1 MAMMPRKGR
10 YVVLAM
16 GMVVGWGLGGGEEAR
31 AQGFLVDRR
40 PQVTLSRSYEIR
52 EVGVDARVRDQVA
65 EVRVSQ
71 TFHNPGSVQLE
82 AEYDF
87 PLPEDG
93 AIQNFVLLV
102 DGKEWP
108 GRVVPKD
115 EARRIYEEI
124 VRSKRDPALLEY
136 MGRGLFRTSV
146 FPIPPGADRKVTMR
160 YTQVCKRDRDVVEFA
175 FPFGTQKFPAKPI
188 RRLVLHLNIQSR
200 DAIKSLYSPGDELD
214 IERRGEHEARVSL
227 VRHDVVPQA
236 DFRLMYTLAE
246 GALGATVLSVRPS
259 AGEDGYFLL
268 LASPQVKPS
277 DAEARARPKTVIFV
291 LDRSGSM
298 AGKKLDQ
305 AKRALRFV
313 LE

>member
-1 MAMMPRKGR
+1 MAMMPRNGR
-10 YVVLAM
+10 YVVLAL
-16 GMVVGWGLGGGEEAR
+16 GLVVGWGLGAGEEAR

-108 GRVVPKD
+108 GRLLPKD

-124 VRSKRDPALLEY
+124 VRTKRDPALLEY
-136 MGRGLFRTSV
+136 MGRGLYRTSV
-146 FPIPPGADRKVTMR
+146 FPVPPGADRKITLR
-160 YTQVCKRDRDVVEFA
+160 YTQVCKRDGDVVEFS
-175 FPFGTQKFPAKPI
+175 FPFSTQKFTPRRIGRLELHVDI
-188 RRLVLHLNIQSR
+188 RSG
-200 DAIKSLYSPGDELD
+200 DSIKS
-214 IERRGEHEARVSL
+214 V
-227 VRHDVVPQA
+227 
-236 DFRLMYTLAE
+236 
-246 GALGATVLSVRPS
+246 
-259 AGEDGYFLL
+259 
-268 LASPQVKPS
+268 
-277 DAEARARPKTVIFV
+277 
-291 LDRSGSM
+291 
-298 AGKKLDQ
+298 
-305 AKRALRFV
+305 
-313 LE
+313 